1 MLFSEKQY
9 QRANETIAKLND
21 AIKNNEKT
29 IVKTNQA
36 IQKAKDNYDY
46 ESVIKLE
53 KNKRRLKQNRHEM
66 KESRKTLRFMIAN
79 YTEIDKNT
87 IDAPSNIPITK
98 EYLKNNYKVSNT
110 FNGVS
115 LNSINDNLPHKLSQH
130 TLNKLVVETFPDV
143 KSRQCT
149 NDIKYNMEMITNDI
163 HGTM

>member
-36 IQKAKDNYDY
+36 IKIAKDNYDY

-66 KESRKTLRFMIAN
+66 KESRKTLRFMIAD

-98 EYLKNNYKVSNT
+98 EYLKNNYKVSNS

-115 LNSINDNLPHKLSQH
+115 LNSINDNLPVRLSNKA
-130 TLNKLVVETFPDV
+130 LSKLVREVFPDV
-143 KSRQCT
+143 QERKCT
-149 NDIKYNMEMITNDI
+149 NDIKYNMEILNY
-163 HGTM
+163 

>member
-1 MLFSEKQY
+1 MLFNEKQY
-9 QRANETIAKLND
+9 KEATETINKLNS

-66 KESRKTLRFMIAN
+66 KEIRKTLRFMIAD

-87 IDAPSNIPITK
+87 IDAPSNIPITR
-98 EYLKNNYKVSNT
+98 EYLQSNYRVSNS

-115 LNSINDNLPHKLSQH
+115 LNSINDNLPVRLSSKR
-130 TLNKLVVETFPDV
+130 LSKLVKEVFPNV
-143 KSRQCT
+143 HERKCK
-149 NDIKYNMEMITNDI
+149 NDIKYNMELII
-163 HGTM
+163 

>member
-1 MLFSEKQY
+1 MLFNEKQY
-9 QRANETIAKLND
+9 QIANENINKLND

-66 KESRKTLRFMIAN
+66 KESRKTLRFMIAD

-87 IDAPSNIPITK
+87 IDAPSNIPVTR
-98 EYLKNNYKVSNT
+98 EYLQANYRVSNT
-110 FNGVS
+110 FNDVS

-130 TLNKLVVETFPDV
+130 NLNKLVVETFPDV
-143 KSRQCT
+143 QSRQCT
-149 NDIKYNMEMITNDI
+149 NDIKYNLEMII
-163 HGTM
+163 

>member
-9 QRANETIAKLND
+9 QRAKETINKLND

-53 KNKRRLKQNRHEM
+53 KNKRRLKQIRHEM
-66 KESRKTLRFMIAN
+66 KESRKTLRFMIAD

-87 IDAPSNIPITK
+87 IDAPSNIPVTR
-98 EYLKNNYKVSNT
+98 EYLQTNYKVSNT

-143 KSRQCT
+143 QSRRCT
-149 NDIKYNMEMITNDI
+149 NDIKYTMELII
-163 HGTM
+163 